1 MPRPFN
7 CTPFFRMS
15 ASKLDAL
22 QISIIGK
29 AMLLK
34 ITSKR
39 QVTFP
44 RKVMEKFHLRAGD
57 TLSVSETD
65 GGIVIKPHRFDVS
78 RLAPLKTK
86 IPSDLP
92 APDFDAIRH
101 AALDPDLRS

>member
-1 MPRPFN
+1 
-7 CTPFFRMS
+7 
-15 ASKLDAL
+15 
-22 QISIIGK
+22 
-29 AMLLK
+29 MLLK

-57 TLSVSETD
+57 TLTVSETD

-78 RLAPLKTK
+78 KLAPLKTK
-86 IPSDLP
+86 VSSDLP
-92 APDFDAIRH
+92 APNFDAIRH